1 MQWLHGSLWKRRHV
15 QSLRE
20 VDGRSLAERW
30 HTGRWVGKRMG
41 TEEHF
46 VMQADG
52 KVVRARAV
60 REMEM
65 KLALSDFDVL
75 VSTPPRSDGH
85 DQGGR
90 EKWWPRGGTWR

>member
-1 MQWLHGSLWKRRHV
+1 
-15 QSLRE
+15 
-20 VDGRSLAERW
+20 
-30 HTGRWVGKRMG
+30 MG

-60 REMEM
+60 REMET

-75 VSTPPRSDGH
+75 VSTPH
-85 DQGGR
+85 DPTGTIRAAVRDAG
-90 EKWWPRGGTWR
+90 RGGHLAMRMITETQNTKETGRPRRESKSQRRW